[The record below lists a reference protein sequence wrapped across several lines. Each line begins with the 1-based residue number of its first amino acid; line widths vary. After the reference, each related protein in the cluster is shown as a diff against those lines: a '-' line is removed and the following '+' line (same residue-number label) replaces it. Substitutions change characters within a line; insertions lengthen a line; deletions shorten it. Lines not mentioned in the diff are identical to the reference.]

1 MNTVLSELTEE
12 PGKLSFRGIRLL
24 LVRPETLVGF
34 LKASGAD
41 EAAAQGGFEGGRR
54 SAAKFAET
62 LRGRQVVEAMAAMG
76 TDLGWGRF
84 RVTAFDAGGFEVE
97 IEGSAF
103 AETWGR
109 SEKPVCHFL
118 GGVLAGVGTVVYGS
132 GKAVETECLA
142 AGAKSC
148 RFACLHD

>member
-1 MNTVLSELTEE
+1 MNTVLSELKDEQ
-12 PGKLSFRGIRLL
+12 GRLSFRGIRLL

-41 EAAAQGGFEGGRR
+41 EAAAAGGFEGGRR

-62 LRGRQVVEAMAAMG
+62 LRGRKVVEAMGSMG

-84 RVTAFDAGGFEVE
+84 HVVAFDESRFEVE

-103 AETWGR
+103 AEMWGK

-118 GGVLAGVGTVVYGS
+118 RGVLSGVGTVVYGT
-132 GKAVETECLA
+132 GRAKETQCLA
-142 AGAKSC
+142 AGAATC
-148 RFACLHD
+148 RFVCEHD